1 MKRLKKNKITFA
13 AATLILIFVAVMAC
27 MGKWQADNY
36 ESSILSIYAQQ
47 QDAYV
52 QLVLDQINML
62 ENRSD
67 DEIVHKILGS
77 LDTSDRKYW
86 TLSKEQALLFV
97 KDVMETN
104 RYKGLTS
111 ESFFTSDSASYFLSN
126 LGLNHVAHEVIEM
139 EGDKY
144 VASGVVFEY
153 NGARYKI
160 CLLTND
166 TVILDNNVFLSAKIS
181 IYIWGLSLLGV
192 LLLVGLIYTGLMVR
206 KDQSAGKQK
215 ERITSLNRIIAKQ
228 EAVIA
233 GMDAYHSRWNVF
245 HQSMMPLF
253 VDKLARREV
262 KKVVFASLAFT
273 AREDRDTFLEKAQ
286 LLLDEK
292 NLRFA
297 WGKKNLVL
305 MMVQYS
311 EEEALRVLKVIP
323 SYTVQFKICLA
334 ESYESKDM
342 SLPEFFNEFMKQSA
356 EKMEGQNEQ

>member
-1 MKRLKKNKITFA
+1 MKKNKITFA

-206 KDQSAGKQK
+206 KDQSAGKT
-215 ERITSLNRIIAKQ
+215 ERTHYLPEPDHCQTGGGNCRNGCISQPLECVSSVYDAALCGQTGQAGSEKSSLC
-228 EAVIA
+228 
-233 GMDAYHSRWNVF
+233 
-245 HQSMMPLF
+245 
-253 VDKLARREV
+253 LACVYSQRRQGY
-262 KKVVFASLAFT
+262 
-273 AREDRDTFLEKAQ
+273 FLRKAQ

-297 WGKKNLVL
+297 WGQKESGPYDGAVFRRRSASGFESDPWL
-305 MMVQYS
+305 YG
-311 EEEALRVLKVIP
+311 
-323 SYTVQFKICLA
+323 TV
-334 ESYESKDM
+334 
-342 SLPEFFNEFMKQSA
+342 
-356 EKMEGQNEQ
+356 

>member
-1 MKRLKKNKITFA
+1 MKKNKITFA

-215 ERITSLNRIIAKQ
+215 ERIT
-228 EAVIA
+228 
-233 GMDAYHSRWNVF
+233 
-245 HQSMMPLF
+245 
-253 VDKLARREV
+253 
-262 KKVVFASLAFT
+262 
-273 AREDRDTFLEKAQ
+273 
-286 LLLDEK
+286 
-292 NLRFA
+292 
-297 WGKKNLVL
+297 
-305 MMVQYS
+305 
-311 EEEALRVLKVIP
+311 
-323 SYTVQFKICLA
+323 
-334 ESYESKDM
+334 
-342 SLPEFFNEFMKQSA
+342 
-356 EKMEGQNEQ
+356 

>member
-1 MKRLKKNKITFA
+1 MKKNKITFA

-215 ERITSLNRIIAKQ
+215 ERITSPNRIIAKQ

-233 GMDAYHSRWNVF
+233 GMDAY
-245 HQSMMPLF
+245 QPLEC
-253 VDKLARREV
+253 VSSVYDAALCGQTGQAGSE
-262 KKVVFASLAFT
+262 KVVFASLAFT

-297 WGKKNLVL
+297 WGKRNLGPYDGAVFRRRSASGFESDPWL
-305 MMVQYS
+305 RYS
-311 EEEALRVLKVIP
+311 LRSVWQKVMKA
-323 SYTVQFKICLA
+323 KICLCR
-334 ESYESKDM
+334 SFSM
-342 SLPEFFNEFMKQSA
+342 NL
-356 EKMEGQNEQ
+356 

>member
-1 MKRLKKNKITFA
+1 MYSYRQRSVF
-13 AATLILIFVAVMAC
+13 
-27 MGKWQADNY
+27 
-36 ESSILSIYAQQ
+36 IY
-47 QDAYV
+47 
-52 QLVLDQINML
+52 
-62 ENRSD
+62 
-67 DEIVHKILGS
+67 G
-77 LDTSDRKYW
+77 
-86 TLSKEQALLFV
+86 
-97 KDVMETN
+97 
-104 RYKGLTS
+104 
-111 ESFFTSDSASYFLSN
+111 DS
-126 LGLNHVAHEVIEM
+126 VCWE
-139 EGDKY
+139 
-144 VASGVVFEY
+144 
-153 NGARYKI
+153 
-160 CLLTND
+160 
-166 TVILDNNVFLSAKIS
+166 
-181 IYIWGLSLLGV
+181 W

-262 KKVVFASLAFT
+262 KKVVFVSLAFT

-323 SYTVQFKICLA
+323 GYTVQFKICLA

-342 SLPEFFNEFMKQSA
+342 SLPGVFQ
-356 EKMEGQNEQ
+356 

>member
-1 MKRLKKNKITFA
+1 MKKNKITFA

-181 IYIWGLSLLGV
+181 APFSRLDLYRPYGAQRSVGRKTERTHYLPEPDHCQTGGGNCRNGCISQPLECVSSVYDAALCGQTGQAGSEKSSLCLACVYSQRRQGYF
-192 LLLVGLIYTGLMVR
+192 LR
-206 KDQSAGKQK
+206 KS
-215 ERITSLNRIIAKQ
+215 T
-228 EAVIA
+228 VIA
-233 GMDAYHSRWNVF
+233 G
-245 HQSMMPLF
+245 
-253 VDKLARREV
+253 
-262 KKVVFASLAFT
+262 
-273 AREDRDTFLEKAQ
+273 
-286 LLLDEK
+286 
-292 NLRFA
+292 
-297 WGKKNLVL
+297 
-305 MMVQYS
+305 
-311 EEEALRVLKVIP
+311 
-323 SYTVQFKICLA
+323 
-334 ESYESKDM
+334 
-342 SLPEFFNEFMKQSA
+342 
-356 EKMEGQNEQ
+356 

>member
-1 MKRLKKNKITFA
+1 
-13 AATLILIFVAVMAC
+13 
-27 MGKWQADNY
+27 
-36 ESSILSIYAQQ
+36 
-47 QDAYV
+47 
-52 QLVLDQINML
+52 
-62 ENRSD
+62 
-67 DEIVHKILGS
+67 
-77 LDTSDRKYW
+77 
-86 TLSKEQALLFV
+86 
-97 KDVMETN
+97 
-104 RYKGLTS
+104 
-111 ESFFTSDSASYFLSN
+111 
-126 LGLNHVAHEVIEM
+126 M

-153 NGARYKI
+153 NGARIQDLSFDQRYG
-160 CLLTND
+160 D
-166 TVILDNNVFLSAKIS
+166 TGQQCIPIGKDQYLYMGTQSAGS
-181 IYIWGLSLLGV
+181 G

-323 SYTVQFKICLA
+323 GYTVQFKICLA

-342 SLPEFFNEFMKQSA
+342 SLPGVFQ
-356 EKMEGQNEQ
+356 